1 MIETPEQLA
10 AALRIAARFW
20 HGGWDGDLLRG
31 FMKGSLRVP
40 FRPR

>member
-1 MIETPEQLA
+1 VLA
-10 AALRIAARFW
+10 GGIDDPALYWHTRFW

-31 FMKGSLRVP
+31 FMQGSLRTP